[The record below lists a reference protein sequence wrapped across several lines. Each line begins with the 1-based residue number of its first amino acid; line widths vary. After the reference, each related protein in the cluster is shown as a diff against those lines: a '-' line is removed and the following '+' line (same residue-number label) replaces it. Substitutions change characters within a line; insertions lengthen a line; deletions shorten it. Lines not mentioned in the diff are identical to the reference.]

1 MYTSSFS
8 NLEDFNNFLSRF
20 DDPSKTILLT
30 KDVHALVSLKQFDF
44 LRTLLDNDID
54 TYQDSI
60 SSFLSEYT
68 GPFPNE
74 VTNIDSY
81 RAIHEATYSS
91 SESSTVTHRLFPY
104 SKQKFIETFMYDMFP
119 SFRNDLY
126 TYLTNN
132 LILFKQ
138 IGSGAGSSVIIKT
151 YKPTNQTIIDEIN
164 SFCSIDS
171 QVQSINSTISKV
183 SSVLQKQNL
192 DIQFM
197 NEYIS
202 KLENLVTTLSN
213 QLENERKQ
221 GVNGFYRTWH

>member
-1 MYTSSFS
+1 
-8 NLEDFNNFLSRF
+8 
-20 DDPSKTILLT
+20 
-30 KDVHALVSLKQFDF
+30 
-44 LRTLLDNDID
+44 
-54 TYQDSI
+54 
-60 SSFLSEYT
+60 
-68 GPFPNE
+68 
-74 VTNIDSY
+74 
-81 RAIHEATYSS
+81 
-91 SESSTVTHRLFPY
+91 
-104 SKQKFIETFMYDMFP
+104 MYDMFP
-119 SFRNDLY
+119 SYRNDLY

-132 LILFKQ
+132 LILLKQ

-213 QLENERKQ
+213 QLESERKQ